1 MFTLFILAI
10 VAAAVIFSI
19 DISDRAAERAAEEQE
34 AATPHLNITASNF
47 KFDKPV
53 YEVKAGSKLKVTLKM
68 AEGVHAAEIMGYNVK
83 LDMANPTQEV
93 TFDKPG
99 EYELA
104 CILVCGPGHDDMHS
118 KIVVK

>member
-10 VAAAVIFSI
+10 VAAAVIFSF
-19 DISDRAAERAAEEQE
+19 DLNDRVAERAAEEQA
-34 AATPHLNITASNF
+34 AATPHLDITASNF
-47 KFDKPV
+47 HFDKPV
-53 YEVKAGSKLKVTLKM
+53 YEVKAGSKLKVTLKL
-68 AEGVHAAEIMGYNVK
+68 AEGIHAAEISGYNVK
-83 LDMANPTQEV
+83 LDQANPSQEV

-104 CILVCGPGHDDMHS
+104 CVLVCGPGHADMHS